1 MEVKKLKIY
10 TTHQVHYCL
19 EVRYLG
25 TKIKIYLFILR
36 GIPLQNEAIIED
48 SVSKSDPLLI
58 LH

>member
-10 TTHQVHYCL
+10 TTHQVYYCL

-25 TKIKIYLFILR
+25 TKIKINLFILR

-58 LH
+58 LL